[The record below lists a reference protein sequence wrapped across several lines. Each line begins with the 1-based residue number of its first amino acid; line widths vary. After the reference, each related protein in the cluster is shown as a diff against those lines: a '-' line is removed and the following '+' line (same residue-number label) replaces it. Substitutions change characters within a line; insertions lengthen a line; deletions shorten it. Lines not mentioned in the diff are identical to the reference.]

1 MIYLCLTTEPYTYSR
16 PVLCGEHFLEMDS
29 IELLSVAYDPNN
41 IVYKKD
47 NIVAELIYKLY
58 KEI

>member
-16 PVLCGEHFLEMDS
+16 PVLCGRIFLES
-29 IELLSVAYDPNN
+29 EYIELLAIAYDTKN